1 MSGRISGRREHHGVI
16 VHEESWPAIIPASDS
31 DRLRELLARRPGMP
45 RADSCRYLIS
55 GIFTCGNC
63 QAGLYGQ
70 ATRAGSLR
78 YACTRAPGLPG
89 CGTLAVIAAPAE
101 TRARDLAL
109 TALDGPDFLAAPITA
124 TSGNQTPAGEIIA
137 RLRDA
142 DERREELARDWAAG
156 EISRKEWHSARDE
169 ITAVMDKL
177 TADLSRTRHSA
188 TLASFAA
195 AGGSVWD
202 RWETM
207 TTGARRALMKATVAA
222 IPVHPAAGRRWNPAR
237 IGTPLWRA

>member
-1 MSGRISGRREHHGVI
+1 MRDPRRH
-16 VHEESWPAIIPASDS
+16 
-31 DRLRELLARRPGMP
+31 RRARRDPRPRPGP
-45 RADSCRYLIS
+45 HRP
-55 GIFTCGNC
+55 
-63 QAGLYGQ
+63 GQ
-70 ATRAGSLR
+70 
-78 YACTRAPGLPG
+78 
-89 CGTLAVIAAPAE
+89 
-101 TRARDLAL
+101 
-109 TALDGPDFLAAPITA
+109 PDFLAALITA
-124 TSGNQTPAGEIIA
+124 TSGAVTPAGEIIA

-188 TLASFAA
+188 TLARFAA

-207 TTGARRALMKATVAA
+207 TTGAAA
-222 IPVHPAAGRRWNPAR
+222 P
-237 IGTPLWRA
+237 